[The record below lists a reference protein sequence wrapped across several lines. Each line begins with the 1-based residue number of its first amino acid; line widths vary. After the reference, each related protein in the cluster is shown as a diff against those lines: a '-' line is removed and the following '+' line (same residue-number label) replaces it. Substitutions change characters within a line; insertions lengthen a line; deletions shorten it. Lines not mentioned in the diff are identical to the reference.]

1 MSGHAE
7 PHTGPVSWP
16 SRELR
21 LRTLSALV
29 LGPLALLA
37 VWAGGLVFVALIAL
51 SAVLL
56 AAEWLGLTAQVMSV
70 PGRLGM
76 LAAGVPYLGCA
87 AVALVWLR
95 GRPDVGLRDTL
106 FLIAAVWGSDIGAFA
121 IGRLVGGPRMAP
133 AISPGKTWSGAVG
146 GLVAAAIAGVVVVW
160 WSGDVVEAG
169 VVIAAL
175 ALAVAAQCGDLLES
189 AIKRALGVKDS
200 GGLIPGH
207 GGVLDRLD
215 GMLIA
220 APVAAVLAMAAGQG
234 QVVWGVWR

>member
-1 MSGHAE
+1 MSGHADIM
-7 PHTGPVSWP
+7 SWP

-21 LRTLSALV
+21 LRTISALV

-51 SAVLL
+51 CTVLL

-70 PGRLGM
+70 PGRVAM
-76 LAAGVPYLGCA
+76 LAAGLPYLGCA

-95 GRPDVGLRDTL
+95 GQPDVGLRDTL
-106 FLIAAVWGSDIGAFA
+106 FLIAVVWGSDIGAFA
-121 IGRLVGGPRMAP
+121 VGRLVGGPRMAP

-146 GLVAAAIAGVVVVW
+146 GLVAAIAVGLVIAA
-160 WSGDVVEAG
+160 WSGDIVGAGAAVV
-169 VVIAAL
+169 AL
-175 ALAVAAQCGDLLES
+175 ALAIAAQCGDLLES

-220 APVAAVLAMAAGQG
+220 APLAAVLAMAAGQN
-234 QVVWGVWR
+234 QVVWSLWR